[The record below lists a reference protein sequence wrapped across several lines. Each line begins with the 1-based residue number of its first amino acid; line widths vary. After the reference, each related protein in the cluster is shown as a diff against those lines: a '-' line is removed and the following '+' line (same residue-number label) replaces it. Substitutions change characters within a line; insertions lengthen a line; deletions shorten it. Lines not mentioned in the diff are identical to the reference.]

1 MPGEHK
7 MEFIILAAV
16 VLDIIVGDPKGI
28 PHPVS
33 WIGKV
38 INWGEKCIRNIASS
52 PSGLKQGGILLSAL
66 VFGGTYLFF
75 WGLLWGAYHINN
87 YLGIALSIIV
97 MSQALAINS
106 LYRHAVRVVRPLNKG
121 DLAQA
126 RNALA
131 MIVGRDTE
139 HLDEKEVVR
148 GVVETVAENTVDGIT
163 APLFYGF
170 LGGPPLAMAYK
181 AVNTMDSMIGYKNE
195 KYLYLGWA
203 GARLDDIAN
212 YIPARITGFLYLII
226 APFTPGGFKS
236 VFFTILRDASRH
248 PSPNSGIPEAAVAGA
263 LQVQLGGNNYYGG
276 VLSERVLIGQGKRT
290 LEKKHIHHSL
300 VIMLVISLE
309 ALILGLLITYIFK

>member
-1 MPGEHK
+1 
-7 MEFIILAAV
+7 MEFIILTAV
-16 VLDIIVGDPKGI
+16 VMDIIVGDPECI

-33 WIGKV
+33 WIGRV
-38 INWGEKCIRNIASS
+38 INWGEKCIRSIASS
-52 PSGLKQGGILLSAL
+52 PAGLKQGGILLSVV
-66 VFGGTYLFF
+66 VFGGTYCFF

-87 YLGIALSIIV
+87 YLGIAFSIIV
-97 MSQALAINS
+97 MSQSLAINS
-106 LYRHAVRVVRPLNKG
+106 LYKHAVRVLRPLNKG

-126 RNALA
+126 RKALA

-139 HLDEKEVVR
+139 HLDEKEIVR

-195 KYLYLGWA
+195 KYLHLGWA

-236 VFFTILRDASRH
+236 VMSTILRDASRH

-263 LQVQLGGNNYYGG
+263 LQVQLGGSNYYGG
-276 VLSERVLIGQGKRT
+276 VLSKRALIGPGHLS

-300 VIMLVISLE
+300 VIMLVVSLE
-309 ALILGLLITYIFK
+309 ALIIGLLITIFLK